1 MKQSLI
7 ITLILVVFSGCVFAA
22 KIIPQNSYELM
33 TEEWMN
39 SQVNCIIFDDYTA
52 WIGTDGGVMSSTLD
66 FPNIMDVFDSQSVKL
81 PSDNVT
87 ALALK
92 GPGTLWV
99 GTDNGL
105 AILDAFDY
113 GATIPKSS
121 PFRGL
126 EITTLAV
133 EKSGKLWANARKIHD
148 MDGAG
153 LMGFDGNTWQSF
165 TSQKT
170 SLAENLMN
178 AIVIGADNTKWLGTT
193 YIPFAQDF
201 GSGLCSYDGK
211 SFKTYNPEGR
221 GSVECMAMDAR
232 GNVWMGLASL
242 TEGGISGDGLAKF
255 DGKTWTYYNTD
266 NSDIPGDYIS
276 SISIAKDGKIWMAVS
291 DTSEGYPAPVGLV
304 SFDGKEW
311 KILNHKL
318 LSGYNAEITALAVDP
333 EGKIWV
339 GKGNGLVV
347 VKFK

>member
-1 MKQSLI
+1 
-7 ITLILVVFSGCVFAA
+7 
-22 KIIPQNSYELM
+22 M
-33 TEEWMN
+33 TEEWIN

-52 WIGTDGGVMSSTLD
+52 WLGTDSGVMSSTLD
-66 FPNIMDVFDSQSVKL
+66 FPNIMDVFDVQSVRL
-81 PSDNVT
+81 PSNNIT

-92 GPGTLWV
+92 GAGTLWV

-105 AILDAFDY
+105 AILDAFNY

-121 PFRGL
+121 PLKGW
-126 EITTLAV
+126 TVKALAV
-133 EKSGKLWANARKIHD
+133 EKSGKLWANAFTVDYGTGD
-148 MDGAG
+148 MKESG
-153 LMGFDGNTWQSF
+153 LLGFDGKTWQSF
-165 TSQKT
+165 TSQKS
-170 SLAENLMN
+170 SLAEDLFNT
-178 AIVIGADNTKWLGTT
+178 IVIGTDNTKWLGTT
-193 YIPFAQDF
+193 YNPFYQEF

-211 SFKTYNPEGR
+211 TFKTYELPGR

-232 GNVWMGLASL
+232 GNLWMGLASL
-242 TEGGISGDGLAKF
+242 AEGGISGDGLAKF
-255 DGKTWTYYNTD
+255 DGKTWTYYNTE
-266 NSDIPGDYIS
+266 NSGIPGDYIS
-276 SISIAKDGKIWMAVS
+276 SISIGKDGKIWMAVS

-339 GKGNGLVV
+339 GKGDGLVV